1 MSREI
6 KKVSDPTPSP
16 LISRFVRRAIRND
29 LSDSGLS
36 GALIAVVLSLSPVFV
51 SPAYGQQACSPS
63 NEPGVAARTGSSLV
77 NEARQTIVA
86 RRKGERG
93 LDATT
98 SATNRGAVIT
108 CGEVH
113 EFLGDDGSPARR
125 RAHAVAAE
133 SYSGGGATAV
143 NSGLIDTQG
152 RGARGMNVWEYG
164 ETATATAT
172 ATNRGRI
179 VTRGDVYDGT
189 AHFGHAH
196 LRTADGILA
205 QSGPNAGDA
214 VAVNERKSA
223 NDAQS
228 GVIEVHGTGA
238 RGMWVWT
245 VGTGEAKAINRGSIT
260 THGDPFGGAGSYR
273 SAAAGIAAQS
283 SRGSA
288 TAINEAGATISTHGD
303 GGPGLYASIYNN
315 QGAATTR
322 SARAENRGTI
332 TVSHDSGVEA
342 SAHVGSAVVVNTGD
356 VTASGDAIGLLA
368 IDGDSGDR
376 GGGNEVNVEVR
387 MTGGSVTAGTR
398 DNPQTPEDEGRRGVG
413 ILAVAS
419 EAGSAR
425 VFVSGDSTTVTA
437 YGEKT
442 DSPDTPLEETGG
454 FGIVIITSGGSY
466 DEDSGRSNEL
476 VEVSGGATVTAD
488 VAVKTYG
495 ILNLYESELNGRVL
509 LDDPHGGSNTHFT
522 IRGGSVHGNV
532 QFHAGDDI
540 LTITGDSRITGDVD
554 FGEGTDTLVFNGPGT
569 LDRII
574 EGEITGLEN
583 LFSTAAERAHLLPL
597 FPAASDQRW
606 TGVARIFAGTDLTVT
621 ITGYDDA
628 GNKHGPV
635 SLSMDEG
642 ATVHLNSHDIEHGNP
657 SKGLSAGLGDGEG
670 AWWLYLEAEPDNL
683 GTELSDIL
691 PLAYIRTADGFLTAM
706 HDRVVGDEDGEYFVG
721 IFNPGSNMSQVS
733 RLRVIN
739 PNPHD
744 VVVNIIAKDDAPAQ
758 YHDDEDDGWVLAGP
772 VSFDLGP
779 HESRTVT
786 AVELESG
793 GEGLDGRLGDGQGKW
808 KLRVFAEH
816 PSIDDWRMPLYVM
829 NLLASPTG
837 HLSNLSTPTP
847 EMVDVPVDCAGQYVS
862 IPDAGLRNAIV
873 DALGLNDSDRIPA
886 SALAGLR
893 HLEAEA
899 AGVEDLS
906 GLECAR
912 NLQILILDDNQIA
925 DVTALV
931 GLTALVELNLNDNQ
945 IADVSA
951 LAGLTALVELNL
963 SGNQITDVSAL
974 AGLTALKDLDLEEN
988 QITDVTALA
997 GLTALEELDLEDNQ
1011 IADIAPL
1018 VANAGLGDG
1027 DRLTLA
1033 GNPLNAAAAGH
1044 IRTLIARGV
1053 SVVH

>member
-1 MSREI
+1 MTRAYPSTAVAGTVGI
-6 KKVSDPTPSP
+6 YFAWAVLVVPPVYGQTCTPS
-16 LISRFVRRAIRND
+16 
-29 LSDSGLS
+29 SDSGTAARS
-36 GALIAVVLSLSPVFV
+36 GASL
-51 SPAYGQQACSPS
+51 
-63 NEPGVAARTGSSLV
+63 T
-77 NEARQTIVA
+77 NEAGQTIVVNRA
-86 RRKGERG
+86 GERG
-93 LDATT
+93 LDAST
-98 SATNRGAVIT
+98 SATNRGTVIT

-113 EFLGDDGSPARR
+113 EYVRDDGSPARR
-125 RAHAVAAE
+125 RAHAVSVGSE
-133 SYSGGGATAV
+133 SGDATGL
-143 NSGLIDTQG
+143 NTGLIETRG
-152 RGARGMNVWEYG
+152 RGARGLQSWTTG
-164 ETATATAT
+164 QTATAT
-172 ATNRGRI
+172 ATNRGRV
-179 VTRGDVYDGT
+179 VTQGDIYDGS
-189 AHFGHAH
+189 AHFGRPHY
-196 LRTADGILA
+196 RTTDGVA
-205 QSGPNAGDA
+205 AFTESSSSSRGDA
-214 VAVNERKSA
+214 IAVNERNSA

-238 RGMWVWT
+238 RGIWAYT
-245 VGTGEAKAINRGSIT
+245 TGTGEARGINRGDIT
-260 THGDPFGGAGSYR
+260 TRGDAFGLPNGGYVHS
-273 SAAAGIAAQS
+273 AAGIAAES
-283 SRGSA
+283 ERGA
-288 TAINEAGATISTHGD
+288 GTAINEQRATIRTHGD
-303 GGPGLYASIYNN
+303 GAPGLFATIYSYGET
-315 QGAATTR
+315 GAGTDAPR
-322 SARAENRGTI
+322 AARAENHGTI
-332 TVSHDSGVEA
+332 HVSGSTVFRIERYDDGEVEMEFDSLVAG
-342 SAHVGSAVVVNTGD
+342 AHAMAYDGTVTVLNTGNVKATGSFVAGLAATDDMDNRAHYGLDEAVD
-356 VTASGDAIGLLA
+356 V
-368 IDGDSGDR
+368 
-376 GGGNEVNVEVR
+376 VVR
-387 MTGGSVTAGTR
+387 MTGGSVTAGAR
-398 DNPQTPEDEGRRGVG
+398 DNPETTEDESGMGFG
-413 ILAVAS
+413 IVADS
-419 EAGSAR
+419 DSGSAR
-425 VFVSGDSTTVTA
+425 VLVSGESTTVTA
-437 YGEKT
+437 YGAKT
-442 DSPDTPLEETGG
+442 DNPDTEDFDERDGV
-454 FGIVIITSGGSY
+454 GITASGEG
-466 DEDSGRSNEL
+466 DSGDDNL
-476 VEVSGGATVTAD
+476 VEVSGGATVTAA
-488 VAVKTYG
+488 VAVRAIGT
-495 ILNLYESELNGRVL
+495 LNLYESRLNGRVEF
-509 LDDPHGGSNTHFT
+509 GSEYWRTNDHFT
-522 IRGGSVHGNV
+522 IRGGSVDGSVNFYGGNDV
-532 QFHAGDDI
+532 
-540 LTITGDSRITGDVD
+540 LTITGDSRITGDIN

-569 LDRII
+569 LDRIV

-786 AVELESG
+786 ALELESG

-951 LAGLTALVELNL
+951 LAGLTALEELNL

-1011 IADIAPL
+1011 ITDIAPL

-1027 DRLTLA
+1027 DRLTLV
-1033 GNPLNAAAAGH
+1033 GNPLNTAAAGH

-1053 SVVH
+1053 SVEH

>member
-1 MSREI
+1 M
-6 KKVSDPTPSP
+6 
-16 LISRFVRRAIRND
+16 
-29 LSDSGLS
+29 
-36 GALIAVVLSLSPVFV
+36 
-51 SPAYGQQACSPS
+51 
-63 NEPGVAARTGSSLV
+63 
-77 NEARQTIVA
+77 
-86 RRKGERG
+86 
-93 LDATT
+93 
-98 SATNRGAVIT
+98 
-108 CGEVH
+108 
-113 EFLGDDGSPARR
+113 
-125 RAHAVAAE
+125 
-133 SYSGGGATAV
+133 
-143 NSGLIDTQG
+143 
-152 RGARGMNVWEYG
+152 
-164 ETATATAT
+164 
-172 ATNRGRI
+172 
-179 VTRGDVYDGT
+179 
-189 AHFGHAH
+189 
-196 LRTADGILA
+196 
-205 QSGPNAGDA
+205 
-214 VAVNERKSA
+214 
-223 NDAQS
+223 
-228 GVIEVHGTGA
+228 IEVHGTGA
-238 RGMWVWT
+238 RGIWAYT
-245 VGTGEAKAINRGSIT
+245 VGTGEARGINRGDIT
-260 THGDPFGGAGSYR
+260 THGDAFETPGGYVH
-273 SAAAGIAAQS
+273 SAAGVAAES
-283 SRGSA
+283 DNGNA

-303 GGPGLYASIYNN
+303 GAPGLYASVYNN

-322 SARAENRGTI
+322 TAHAKNQGTI
-332 TVSHDSGVEA
+332 VVAGGSILSEDEYSGQDTSLYAAGVVA

-356 VTASGDAIGLLA
+356 VTASGDWSIGLLA
-368 IDGDSGDR
+368 HDAEFGDG
-376 GGGNEVNVEVR
+376 GGGNQVNVEVR

-398 DNPQTPEDEGRRGVG
+398 DNPQTPEDESRIGRLG
-413 ILAVAS
+413 IGAATQG
-419 EAGSAR
+419 GSAR

-437 YGEKT
+437 YGAKT
-442 DSPDTPLEETGG
+442 DSPDTPFDDTE
-454 FGIVIITSGGSY
+454 GIGILTFGSY

-476 VEVSGGATVTAD
+476 VEVSGGATVTAA

-495 ILNLYESELNGRVL
+495 ILNLYESQLNGQVL
-509 LDDPHGGSNTHFT
+509 LDVPHGGSNTHFT

-583 LFSTAAERAHLLPL
+583 LISTAAERAHLLPL

-606 TGVARIFAGTDLTVT
+606 TGVARIFNSYDGDLTVT

-642 ATVHLNSHDIEHGNP
+642 ATVHLNSHDVEHGNP

-670 AWWLYLEAEPDNL
+670 DWWLYLKAESDDL
-683 GTELSDIL
+683 GTKLSDIL

-786 AVELESG
+786 ALEVETG

-808 KLRVFAEH
+808 NLRVFAEH

-847 EMVDVPVDCAGQYVS
+847 EMVDVPVDCTGQYVS

-893 HLEAEA
+893 HLEAPS

-912 NLQILILDDNQIA
+912 NLQIL
-925 DVTALV
+925 
-931 GLTALVELNLNDNQ
+931 NLNGNQ

-951 LAGLTALVELNL
+951 LAGLTALEELEL
-963 SGNQITDVSAL
+963 WGNQITDVSAL
-974 AGLTALKDLDLEEN
+974 AGLTALEELDLEEN
-988 QITDVTALA
+988 QITDVSALA
-997 GLTALEELDLEDNQ
+997 GLTALEELDLEENQ
-1011 IADIAPL
+1011 ITDVSALAGLTALEELDLAGNQITDIAPL

-1027 DRLTLA
+1027 DRLTLV
-1033 GNPLNAAAAGH
+1033 GNPLNTAAAGH

-1053 SVVH
+1053 NVVH